1 MTDAY
6 PIGIEEEYFLADSET
21 RNAVPRMPQALIR
34 RCRSALGDQVQTE
47 LLQSQIEIA
56 TPVCT
61 SLDEARGALRHCRS
75 ALVAA
80 TAEFGLSLFAAGP
93 HPLAEWT
100 AQLPTQEGRRGG
112 EG

>member
-80 TAEFGLSLFAAGP
+80 TPQFGMSLFHAGTPP
-93 HPLAEWT
+93 HAEC
-100 AQLPTQEGRRGG
+100 ANPLPTHKPR
-112 EG
+112 